1 MSYNKVKCLK
11 YDSNVKGS
19 TMTETWKIP
28 VFTFLPCLEA
38 KYVFYDDRECAGI
51 DESFEYLEKYQPEI
65 QFVTTINYVDFK
77 NIEHPF

>member
-1 MSYNKVKCLK
+1 MKCLK